1 MILFLQGQYED
12 RIEFETNVS
21 VQESDFVSV
30 LIYENCIAA
39 TTQQYQNIIQ
49 LRQNC
54 SKGTEIILE
63 GGIVEFNMM
72 ILQIVNSK
80 N

>member
-21 VQESDFVSV
+21 VHESDFVAV

-39 TTQQYQNIIQ
+39 TT
-49 LRQNC
+49 
-54 SKGTEIILE
+54 
-63 GGIVEFNMM
+63 
-72 ILQIVNSK
+72 
-80 N
+80 